1 MTRSVSYVI
10 SATTLATVGVNVSPH
25 LFRTSAAST
34 AATRGGENPYL
45 ASALLHHTH
54 PSVTN
59 AHYNRATSLSAA
71 ESLRQIVRQY
81 EKK

>member
-1 MTRSVSYVI
+1 MI
-10 SATTLATVGVNVSPH
+10 STTTLATVGVAVSPH

-34 AATRGGENPYL
+34 AATHGGDNPYL

-71 ESLRQIVRQY
+71 ENFRQIVRQY